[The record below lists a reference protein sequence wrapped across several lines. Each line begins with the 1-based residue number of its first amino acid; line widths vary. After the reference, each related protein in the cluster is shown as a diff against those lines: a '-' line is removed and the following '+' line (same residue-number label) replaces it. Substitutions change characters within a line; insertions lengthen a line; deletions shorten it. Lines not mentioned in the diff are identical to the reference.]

1 MKPEGRV
8 RREGVSNMKTEVFW
22 IHLAQA
28 NPPGQFWQEIETLP
42 NVTVWKETENEL
54 RATELLT
61 MLRDNSVPDGV
72 VRIAFLHIT
81 DVRELLGE
89 EPIETIQHWSS
100 FPVVFFTKG
109 ELEQTGSMRLFSL
122 REHVL
127 PNLDSFIGLC
137 RSGASE
143 RDFTGLFNQWLSTNR
158 KETAAFSSL
167 QALEILLQGAIMI
180 LDPPKSVRFNQIE
193 RESALATLIHTPWEW
208 YSDTLSDLEKSQSSF
223 QGTPIGH
230 LVKILLTI
238 RDHGPETVSEE
249 GRKKLCHIATLK
261 RWREVCLSLLEKPA
275 NSRVY

>member
-1 MKPEGRV
+1 MKPQGCVIRK
-8 RREGVSNMKTEVFW
+8 GVSNMKTEVFW
-22 IHLAQA
+22 IHLAQT
-28 NPPGQFWQEIETLP
+28 NPPDQFWQEMDTLP
-42 NVTVWKETENEL
+42 NVSVRKETENEL

-72 VRIAFLHIT
+72 VRIAFLHLT

-89 EPIETIQHWSS
+89 EPMETLRHWSS

-109 ELEQTGSMRLFSL
+109 LFEQTGSVRLFGL

-143 RDFTGLFNQWLSTNR
+143 RDFSELFNQWLSTNR
-158 KETAAFSSL
+158 TDTPVFYSL
-167 QALEILLQGAIMI
+167 QALDILLQGAIMI

-193 RESALATLIHTPWEW
+193 RESALAKLTRTPWEW
-208 YSDTLSDLEKSQSSF
+208 YDDTLLDLEKSQSAF
-223 QGTPIGH
+223 QGTPIGN
-230 LVKILLTI
+230 LVKTLMTI

-249 GRKKLCHIATLK
+249 SRKKLCHLATLK
-261 RWREVCLSLLEKPA
+261 RWHEECLLLLESPPT
-275 NSRVY
+275 SRVY

>member
-1 MKPEGRV
+1 MKPEGCV

-22 IHLAQA
+22 IHLAQT
-28 NPPGQFWQEIETLP
+28 NPPDQFWQEIETLP
-42 NVTVWKETENEL
+42 NVKVWKETENEL

-143 RDFTGLFNQWLSTNR
+143 RDFSGLFNQWLSTNR
-158 KETAAFSSL
+158 TDTPVFYSL
-167 QALEILLQGAIMI
+167 QALDILLQGAIMI

-193 RESALATLIHTPWEW
+193 RESALAKLTRTPWEW
-208 YSDTLSDLEKSQSSF
+208 YDDTLLDLEKSQSAF
-223 QGTPIGH
+223 QGTPIGN
-230 LVKILLTI
+230 LVKTLMTI

-249 GRKKLCHIATLK
+249 SRKKLCHLATLK
-261 RWREVCLSLLEKPA
+261 RWHEECLLLLESPPT
-275 NSRVY
+275 SRVY